1 VVVGPTP
8 GTLPRD
14 IRRMTPRQSAG
25 KFRGYTE
32 PAPEINM
39 AKDATAANQRSILA
53 NQRRIL
59 ANQKRIEANQK
70 KLDKIAGNQ
79 KKLDRILAN
88 QKAIL
93 AKLSR

>member
-1 VVVGPTP
+1 MLDWPSHDALRDVG
-8 GTLPRD
+8 
-14 IRRMTPRQSAG
+14 RMTPRDSAG
-25 KFRGYTE
+25 KFRGYFE
-32 PAPEINM
+32 PAPEIDM

-70 KLDKIAGNQ
+70 KLD
-79 KKLDRILAN
+79 RVLAN

-93 AKLSR
+93 ARLSR